1 VTGVNPSRVILP
13 VVLVDAAMTRTLGI
27 YGSSWL
33 ARSGL
38 IVTCGHCIPG
48 VPEGQRLAVTRKNS
62 RGGHDAFALSN
73 VEPDPRGFDL
83 VTASV
88 DLDAEDQE
96 WPLYPELS
104 QAGMAV
110 WTYGYPLTDWRPEPD
125 GTRTYQMYPRYL
137 QGYVTRR
144 FIGDPPTHPRVEVDM
159 HCPPGISGAP
169 LVYGGK
175 DQVLGIIYGRT
186 TVKVPDEDPVPLYHF
201 GLAFDR
207 EIVGGLVGR
216 ATGNRPLSEVM

>member
-1 VTGVNPSRVILP
+1 VTAVNPSRVILP
-13 VVLVDAAMTRTLGI
+13 VVLVDTAITRTLGI

-38 IVTCGHCIPG
+38 VVTCRHCIPD

-62 RGGHDAFALSN
+62 RGGYDAFPLSN
-73 VEPDPRGFDL
+73 VQPDPRGFDL
-83 VTASV
+83 VTASA
-88 DLDAEDQE
+88 DLDAEDQA
-96 WPLYPELS
+96 WPLYPELA

-110 WTYGYPLTDWRPEPD
+110 WTYGYPLTDWRPETD
-125 GTRTYQMYPRYL
+125 GTRTFQMYPRYL

-144 FIGDPPTHPRVEVDM
+144 FIGDPPTHPRTELDM

-169 LVYGGK
+169 LVYGGS
-175 DQVLGIIYGRT
+175 DQVIGIIYGRT
-186 TVKVPDEDPVPLYHF
+186 TVKVPDEDPAPLYHF

-207 EIVGGLVGR
+207 EILGGLVGSAAR
-216 ATGNRPLSEVM
+216 DRPLSEIM

>member
-1 VTGVNPSRVILP
+1 MTGVNPHRVILP
-13 VVLVDAAMTRTLGI
+13 VVLVDAALTRTLGI

-38 IVTCGHCIPG
+38 IVTCRHCIPD

-62 RGGHDAFALSN
+62 RGGYDAYLLTN
-73 VEPDPRGFDL
+73 VEPDSRGFDL
-83 VTASV
+83 VTARV

-110 WTYGYPLTDWRPEPD
+110 WTYGYPLTDWRIEPD
-125 GTRTYQMYPRYL
+125 GTRTYQTYPRYL

-144 FIGDPPTHPRVEVDM
+144 FLGDPPTHPKAEVDM

-169 LVYGGK
+169 LVYGGA
-175 DQVLGIIYGRT
+175 DQVIGIIYGRT
-186 TVKVPDEDPVPLYHF
+186 TVKVPDENPAPLYHF

-207 EIVGGLVGR
+207 EILGGLIGA